1 QRCTSPPYPSS
12 TDLEHWHRNTI
23 KGASDGSIVQNSE
36 PCYRN
41 TASIASKMWLLIF
54 LVWLA
59 VWAGGTYWYLF
70 GKPSPF
76 SLESVRPP
84 GPREFD
90 QKKRDKVIKQAG
102 ATLSKA
108 GKKVLVL
115 EQHDQAGGCCHTY
128 IEKGFEFDV
137 GLHYIG
143 QVHENSLLRI
153 AFDQITEGQLE
164 FQELNPHFD
173 TIQIGVGDEK
183 REYTIVSGK
192 SEMKAHLM
200 KQFPDETEAIEE
212 FFKTMKVSA
221 KKTHYLA
228 TLKLIPQWVALFL
241 LKSGIADF
249 ASSVFRLSGTRASDF
264 VDALTKNKDLQ
275 VIFSYLFY
283 GVPPKDSSVL
293 INALLIHHYKR
304 GAYYPKGGASEI
316 AFHIIRTIQ
325 KSGGNCLVRAPVSQ
339 ILVNEKGAAYG
350 VKVRKGQEEVE
361 IHAPVVVSN
370 CGIFTTF
377 QKLLPPEIQVKQ
389 GIQDRL
395 NMMKHGRGSFLVF
408 SGFDGTQEEL
418 GLVSTNF
425 WLFKNNDMDKS
436 MEEFFAMS
444 KEEAPDNIP
453 MMFITM
459 PSAKDPEAKL
469 RHPGKSCM
477 TILTMV
483 NYEWFEEWKDTS
495 VRKRGDEYY
504 NYKMRFANHLF
515 DWACTL
521 FPKIKDKLVF
531 QDVATPLT
539 NSHYLG
545 SQRGAMYSAEHNLE
559 RFYAESVARN
569 RCNTPVKNLFI
580 SGQDVFSCG
589 IAGAL
594 HGGLLCASTVL
605 DHIVY
610 IDLLLLKKKLKRR
623 KARELAGLA
632 KKLQ

>member
-1 QRCTSPPYPSS
+1 
-12 TDLEHWHRNTI
+12 
-23 KGASDGSIVQNSE
+23 
-36 PCYRN
+36 
-41 TASIASKMWLLIF
+41 MWLLIF
-54 LVWLA
+54 LAWL
-59 VWAGGTYWYLF
+59 VIWAAGTYWYLF

-90 QKKRDKVIKQAG
+90 QKKRDRVIKQGFSVDKVPQNLNVIVIGSGIGGLTVA
-102 ATLSKA
+102 ATLAKA
-108 GKKVLVL
+108 GRKVLVL

-164 FQELNPHFD
+164 FQKLDQHFD
-173 TIQIGVGDEK
+173 TIQIGLGAEK
-183 REYTIVSGK
+183 REYTIFTGK
-192 SEMKAHLM
+192 TEMEAHLK
-200 KQFPDETEAIEE
+200 KQFPDETSAIEE
-212 FFKTMKVSA
+212 FFKIMKVSA

-228 TLKLIPQWVALFL
+228 TLKLIPQWVSLFL
-241 LKSGIADF
+241 LKTGIAHFMSPIFD
-249 ASSVFRLSGTRASDF
+249 LTGTSATDL
-264 VDALTKNKDLQ
+264 VNTLTSNKDLH

-283 GVPPKDSSVL
+283 GVPPKDSSIV

-304 GAYYPKGGASEI
+304 GAYYPIGGASEI

-325 KSGGNCLVRAPVSQ
+325 KHGGNCLVRAPVTQ
-339 ILVNEKGAAYG
+339 ILVNQKGEAYG
-350 VKVRKGQEEVE
+350 VKVRKGQEEHEV
-361 IHAPVVVSN
+361 HAPVVISN

-377 QKLLPPEIQVKQ
+377 QKLLPPEIQIKPD
-389 GIQDRL
+389 IQERL

-408 SGFDGTQEEL
+408 SGFEGTHEEL

-425 WLFKNNDMDKS
+425 WLFKNNDMDRS
-436 MEEFFAMS
+436 MEEFFALG
-444 KEEAPDNIP
+444 KDEAPENIP

-459 PSAKDPEAKL
+459 PSVKDPEAKI

-483 NYEWFEEWKDTS
+483 KYEWFEEWTDTT
-495 VRKRGDEYY
+495 VRKRGDEYHQ
-504 NYKMRFANHLF
+504 YKMRFANKLF
-515 DWACTL
+515 EWACTI

-539 NSHYLG
+539 NMHYLG
-545 SQRGAMYSAEHNLE
+545 SQRGAMYSAEHNLD
-559 RFYAESVARN
+559 RFHAEAVARN
-569 RCNTPVKNLFI
+569 RCNTPVKNLYI

-594 HGGLLCASTVL
+594 HGGLLCAATVL
-605 DHIVY
+605 DHIIY
-610 IDLLLLKKKLKRR
+610 IDLLFMKKKLKRR
-623 KARELAGLA
+623 KAKELAQQA
-632 KKLQ
+632 RKKVL

>member
-1 QRCTSPPYPSS
+1 
-12 TDLEHWHRNTI
+12 
-23 KGASDGSIVQNSE
+23 
-36 PCYRN
+36 
-41 TASIASKMWLLIF
+41 MWLLIF
-54 LVWLA
+54 LAWL
-59 VWAGGTYWYLF
+59 VIWAGGTYWYLF
-70 GKPSPF
+70 GKKSPF

-90 QKKRDKVIKQAG
+90 QKKRDKVIKQGFSLDKVPQNLDVIVIGSGIGGLTAA
-102 ATLSKA
+102 ATLAKA
-108 GKKVLVL
+108 GRRVLLL

-128 IEKGFEFDV
+128 VEKGFEFDV

-153 AFDQITEGQLE
+153 AFDQISEGQLE
-164 FQELNPHFD
+164 FQKLNQHFD
-173 TIQIGVGDEK
+173 TIMIGQGEEK
-183 REYTIVSGK
+183 REYTIFSGK
-192 SEMKAHLM
+192 TEMKAHLM
-200 KQFPDETEAIEE
+200 KQFPDDTEAIET
-212 FFKTMKVSA
+212 FFNIMKVSA

-228 TLKLIPQWVALFL
+228 TLKLIPQWVSLFI
-241 LKSGIADF
+241 LKSGIGNLLTE
-249 ASSVFRLSGTRASDF
+249 VFRLSGTGATDL
-264 VDALTKNKDLQ
+264 VNTLTSNKDLH

-283 GVPPKDSSVL
+283 GVPPKDSSIL

-325 KSGGNCLVRAPVSQ
+325 KYGGNCLVRAPVTG
-339 ILVNEKGAAYG
+339 ILVNDKGAAYG

-370 CGIFTTF
+370 CGVFNTF
-377 QKLLPPEIQVKQ
+377 QKLLPPTIQENK
-389 GIQDRL
+389 GIQERL

-418 GLVSTNF
+418 GLESTNF
-425 WLFKNNDMDKS
+425 WLFKNNDMDTS
-436 MEEFFAMS
+436 MDAFFALN

-459 PSAKDPEAKL
+459 PSAKDPESKI

-483 NYEWFEEWKDTS
+483 KYEWFEEWKDTS

-504 NYKMRFANHLF
+504 NYKMRFAKNLF

-539 NSHYLG
+539 NNHYLG
-545 SQRGAMYSAEHNLE
+545 AQRGAMYSAEHNLD
-559 RFYAESVARN
+559 RFQAETVARN
-569 RCNTPVKNLFI
+569 RCNTPVKNLYI

-594 HGGLLCASTVL
+594 HGGLLCASAVL

-610 IDLLLLKKKLKRR
+610 IDLLFLKKKLKRK
-623 KARELAGLA
+623 KARELVELSK

>member
-1 QRCTSPPYPSS
+1 
-12 TDLEHWHRNTI
+12 
-23 KGASDGSIVQNSE
+23 
-36 PCYRN
+36 
-41 TASIASKMWLLIF
+41 MWLLVF
-54 LVWLA
+54 LAWL
-59 VWAGGTYWYLF
+59 VIWVGGTYWYLF

-76 SLESVRPP
+76 TLESVRPP

-90 QKKRDKVIKQAG
+90 QKKRDKVIKQGFHVDKVPRDLDVIVIGSGIGGLTAG
-102 ATLSKA
+102 ATLAKA
-108 GKKVLVL
+108 GKRVLVL
-115 EQHDQAGGCCHTY
+115 EQHDQAGGCCHTF

-153 AFDQITEGQLE
+153 AFDQISEGQLE
-164 FQELNPHFD
+164 FQELKQHFD
-173 TIQIGVGDEK
+173 TIQIGLGHEK
-183 REYTIVSGK
+183 REYTIFSGK

-200 KQFPDETEAIEE
+200 KQFPDDTQAIEA
-212 FFKTMKVSA
+212 FFKIMKVSA

-228 TLKLIPQWVALFL
+228 TLKLIPQWVSLFL
-241 LKSGIADF
+241 LKSGIGNLVTP
-249 ASSVFRLSGTRASDF
+249 VFRLTGTCATDL
-264 VDALTKNKDLQ
+264 VNTLTTNKDLH

-293 INALLIHHYKR
+293 INALLVHHYKR

-325 KSGGNCLVRAPVSQ
+325 KHGGNCLVRAPVSQ
-339 ILVNEKGAAYG
+339 ILVNKNGAAYG
-350 VKVRKGQEEVE
+350 VTVRRGQEQVE

-377 QKLLPPEIQVKQ
+377 QKLLPPEIYLKTD
-389 GIQDRL
+389 IQERL
-395 NMMKHGRGSFLVF
+395 NTMKHGRGSFLVF
-408 SGFDGTQEEL
+408 SGFDGTEEEL
-418 GLVSTNF
+418 GLESTNF

-436 MEEFFAMS
+436 MEDFFALS

-459 PSAKDPEAKL
+459 PSAKDPESKI

-483 NYEWFEEWKDTS
+483 KYEWFEEWKDTT
-495 VRKRGDEYY
+495 VRKRGNEYH
-504 NYKMRFANHLF
+504 NYKMRFAKNLF

-539 NSHYLG
+539 NMHYLG

-559 RFYAESVARN
+559 RFQAENVARN
-569 RCNTPVKNLFI
+569 RCNTPVKGLYI

-589 IAGAL
+589 VAGAL
-594 HGGLLCASTVL
+594 HGGLLCASAVL

-610 IDLLLLKKKLKRR
+610 IDLLFLKKKLKRR
-623 KARELAGLA
+623 KASELARLP
-632 KKLQ
+632 KKKVQ

>member
-1 QRCTSPPYPSS
+1 
-12 TDLEHWHRNTI
+12 
-23 KGASDGSIVQNSE
+23 
-36 PCYRN
+36 
-41 TASIASKMWLLIF
+41 MWLLIF
-54 LVWLA
+54 LAWL
-59 VWAGGTYWYLF
+59 VIWAAGTYWYLF

-90 QKKRDKVIKQAG
+90 QKKRDRVIKQGFSVDKVPQNLDVIVVGSGIGGLTVG
-102 ATLSKA
+102 ATLAKA
-108 GKKVLVL
+108 GRKVLVL

-164 FQELNPHFD
+164 FQELDKHFD
-173 TIQIGVGDEK
+173 TIQIGLGEEK
-183 REYTIVSGK
+183 HEYTIFTGK
-192 SEMKAHLM
+192 TEMEAHLK
-200 KQFPDETEAIEE
+200 KQFPDDTAAIEA
-212 FFKTMKVSA
+212 FFKIMKVSA

-228 TLKLIPQWVALFL
+228 TLKLIPQWVSLFL
-241 LKSGIADF
+241 LKTGIAQFMSPIFD
-249 ASSVFRLSGTRASDF
+249 LSGTSAT
-264 VDALTKNKDLQ
+264 ALVNTLTNNKDLH

-283 GVPPKDSSVL
+283 GVPPKDSSIV

-325 KSGGNCLVRAPVSQ
+325 KHGGNCLVRAPVTQ
-339 ILVNEKGAAYG
+339 VLVNQKGEAYG
-350 VKVRKGQEEVE
+350 VKVRKGKEEHE
-361 IHAPVVVSN
+361 LHAPVIVSN

-377 QKLLPPEIQVKQ
+377 QKLLPPEVQVKPD
-389 GIQDRL
+389 IQERL

-408 SGFDGTQEEL
+408 SGFEGTHEEL

-425 WLFKNNDMDKS
+425 WLFKNNDMDRS
-436 MEEFFAMS
+436 MEEFFALG
-444 KEEAPDNIP
+444 KEDAPENIP

-459 PSAKDPEAKL
+459 PSAKDPEAKI
-469 RHPGKSCM
+469 RHPRKSCM

-483 NYEWFEEWKDTS
+483 KYEWFEEWTDTT
-495 VRKRGDEYY
+495 VRKRGDEYHQ
-504 NYKMRFANHLF
+504 YKMRFANKLF
-515 DWACTL
+515 EWACTI

-539 NSHYLG
+539 NMHYLG
-545 SQRGAMYSAEHNLE
+545 SQRGAMYSAEHNLD
-559 RFYAESVARN
+559 RFHAEAVARN
-569 RCNTPVKNLFI
+569 RCNTPVKNLYI

-594 HGGLLCASTVL
+594 HGGLLCAATVL
-605 DHIVY
+605 DHIIY

-623 KARELAGLA
+623 KAKELAS